1 MHQFLL
7 ITCGLPASGKTTL
20 AKILTASLA
29 AEVDVVIVSTD
40 KWRDKTYY
48 EEFKPENERIVREKA
63 LRKTKSILAEG
74 KSVIHD
80 DTNYY
85 TSMRHE
91 LFETAEKY
99 GASFGILYLTT
110 PIDVCFMWNKDREYE
125 IPIEVI
131 RKIDERLDIPRSK
144 YAWDREIISID
155 LSVID
160 VKTAVD
166 KIVSR
171 VRNLTSIRI
180 DRIETSQTVAEE
192 RDIRTRQVISE
203 FLNENEKFQS
213 EQIVHQIRAE
223 ILRDAN
229 REELSV
235 DATVEMLWKKL
246 RNLAKR

>member
-20 AKILTASLA
+20 AKTLAASLT
-29 AEVDVVIVSTD
+29 AEVDVEVVSTD
-40 KWRDKTYY
+40 KWRDATYY
-48 EEFKPENERIVREKA
+48 EDFKPEKERMVREEA
-63 LRKTKSILAEG
+63 LRRTKSILAEG

-91 LFETAEKY
+91 LFEIAEKQEV
-99 GASFGILYLTT
+99 SFGILYLST
-110 PIDVCFMWNKDREYE
+110 PIDVCLVWNKDREYE
-125 IPIEVI
+125 IPVEVI
-131 RKIDERLDIPRSK
+131 KKINERLDIPGSK
-144 YAWDREIISID
+144 YAWDREMISID

-160 VKTAVD
+160 VETAVD